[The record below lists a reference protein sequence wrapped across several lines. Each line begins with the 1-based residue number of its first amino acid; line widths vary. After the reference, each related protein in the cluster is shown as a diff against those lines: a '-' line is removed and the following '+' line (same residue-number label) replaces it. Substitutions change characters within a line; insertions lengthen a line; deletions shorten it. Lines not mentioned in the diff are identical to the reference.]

1 MRTFQHIARAA
12 DINKLLAYLRAGA
25 RTAFTVNEEL
35 RELVIERLK
44 EFARSHR
51 ISIHYITPSKERV
64 VICSAAGTMV
74 GAGAGTA
81 FAGIPGALI
90 GAGLGLALGYACAHM
105 SVSVRPRDDG
115 EPGFVVELTP
125 A

>member
-1 MRTFQHIARAA
+1 MKTTLIMARPV

-25 RTAFTVNEEL
+25 QAVFNVKEEL

-51 ISIHYITPSKERV
+51 ISIHYTMPSKGRV
-64 VICSAAGTMV
+64 VICAAAGVLV
-74 GAGAGTA
+74 GTGTGAALG
-81 FAGIPGALI
+81 GIPGALI
-90 GAGLGLALGYACAHM
+90 GAGAGFAFGYACAHM
-105 SVSVRPRDDG
+105 NVSVRPRADG
-115 EPGFVVELTP
+115 EPGFVVDLTR